1 VLQIQRV
8 AERIFVCITL
18 LLYTGGIAPFIAD
31 TNPLY
36 PITQFLPY
44 LALTITLFLIAAR
57 RQRVFSIAVRDPL
70 LWLVILINGVSFL
83 WSDYPSETLEKVM
96 PLLRVSV
103 FGMYLAGCYTLRQQ
117 LKIFTVV
124 FGMAGC
130 LSLIT
135 SILLPQYSVVG
146 YGYIS
151 GMEDVV
157 HNGAWRGIFVHR
169 TALASMAA
177 CSTLLFCLALLQ
189 QSRYLWLL
197 LSGLI
202 LFIGLILQSSA
213 KGALLV
219 LIVTVMLIPIYQAL
233 RLSEN
238 LIIPLLAVL
247 CLAIGTVVI
256 IFIANLEP
264 ILTGLGKDIT
274 ISGRTEFWPHLID
287 KIRERPWLGYG
298 YHTFWVNGWK
308 GEAADIWRY
317 LKYGFEPPHAHNAVL
332 EILLNTGLIGLIISG
347 LHYVLTTIRALMWV
361 RQIRTVEG
369 LIPLIYLTFTFLI
382 NLTESYFLLGD
393 IFWLLY
399 ISFALSMHQRSIHIW
414 ESDSIWPT
422 IPHRASRCLLP

>member
-1 VLQIQRV
+1 
-8 AERIFVCITL
+8 
-18 LLYTGGIAPFIAD
+18 
-31 TNPLY
+31 
-36 PITQFLPY
+36 
-44 LALTITLFLIAAR
+44 
-57 RQRVFSIAVRDPL
+57 
-70 LWLVILINGVSFL
+70 
-83 WSDYPSETLEKVM
+83 
-96 PLLRVSV
+96 
-103 FGMYLAGCYTLRQQ
+103 
-117 LKIFTVV
+117 
-124 FGMAGC
+124 
-130 LSLIT
+130 
-135 SILLPQYSVVG
+135 
-146 YGYIS
+146 
-151 GMEDVV
+151 
-157 HNGAWRGIFVHR
+157 
-169 TALASMAA
+169 
-177 CSTLLFCLALLQ
+177 
-189 QSRYLWLL
+189 
-197 LSGLI
+197 
-202 LFIGLILQSSA
+202 
-213 KGALLV
+213 
-219 LIVTVMLIPIYQAL
+219 MLIPIYQAL